1 MLCSGTS
8 HSSNAKSNF
17 LIFQSRRPLS
27 SFTPNQREGIM
38 SLFTVLFRTLDF
50 TCTFL
55 FHFYFALFHFVHLYI
70 FTFYISTLPFY
81 SYFYKRKTTPKK
93 GRDIIPDIFD
103 PIHQPDPTLM
113 NRAFWRQN
121 TRIHFTFNKP
131 APFGAK
137 LSGAFHWNCSTPF
150 YSRSVSL
157 IRISLFCCVFKLMFL
172 IK

>member
-1 MLCSGTS
+1 MYIPFS
-8 HSSNAKSNF
+8 
-17 LIFQSRRPLS
+17 
-27 SFTPNQREGIM
+27 
-38 SLFTVLFRTLDF
+38 
-50 TCTFL
+50 
-55 FHFYFALFHFVHLYI
+55 FYFALFHFVSDFTLSTLVL
-70 FTFYISTLPFY
+70 FTFSTLPFY

-103 PIHQPDPTLM
+103 PIPQPDPTVM

-150 YSRSVSL
+150 LYSRSASL